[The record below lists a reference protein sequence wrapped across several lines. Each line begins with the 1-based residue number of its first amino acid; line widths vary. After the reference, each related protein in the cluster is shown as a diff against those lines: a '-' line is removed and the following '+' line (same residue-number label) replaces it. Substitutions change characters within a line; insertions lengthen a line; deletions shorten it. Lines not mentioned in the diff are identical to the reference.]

1 MRWGLGGGR
10 CCPWSPG
17 TSAPPWRW
25 GRPGGRPA
33 GWGPAACPPANTVTP
48 RAFCSQHLAV
58 VDCCW
63 SSPESPPWLLSL
75 SLSLLLLL
83 LAAARAALH
92 WASWG
97 GSFMYIVHSRMS
109 WGCLLHWTLY
119 TVEHYTLHSSVYL
132 HWTLFTVEHCT
143 VSAVQCS
150 AVYCTVYSTSVQY
163 LLLPPNINVT
173 HKQTRKVLYICSI
186 YKRSWDTERHPVNN
200 FCGHIGTLSQP
211 PWPHPRSLG
220 HPQGTFSSQ

>member
-1 MRWGLGGGR
+1 MVVVKNLWF
-10 CCPWSPG
+10 
-17 TSAPPWRW
+17 W
-25 GRPGGRPA
+25 GRQALRSRRVKVLSLESRHICTTLA
-33 GWGPAACPPANTVTP
+33 VRAAWGPASWMGASCLSTCKYTVTP

-63 SSPESPPWLLSL
+63 SSTESPPWLMSL

-143 VSAVQCS
+143 VSAVQCT
-150 AVYCTVYSTSVQY
+150 VQCTVRQYSTCCC
-163 LLLPPNINVT
+163 PPI
-173 HKQTRKVLYICSI
+173 
-186 YKRSWDTERHPVNN
+186 
-200 FCGHIGTLSQP
+200 
-211 PWPHPRSLG
+211 
-220 HPQGTFSSQ
+220 